1 MKSKCFSIM
10 KDLFILLGLITT
22 FVVPVIGDAF
32 NIGSRLELFVD
43 DTLIDTLKGAELRM
57 HHPVAR
63 EAVLRF
69 DLPWEGR
76 YCGYVTVFK
85 DDDHYR
91 MYYRGLPKS
100 GADGSRNEVTC
111 YAESEDGI
119 HWEKPDLDQYEVNDT
134 HQNNVIL
141 KDLPPFSHNFCPF
154 LDHNPAA
161 PEDERYKALAGTGK
175 TGLHA
180 FVSADGIRWKPLQNE
195 AVITKGAFDSQ
206 NVAFWSEAEKCY
218 VCYLRTWTQGV
229 RSISRTTSKDFVNWT
244 PPVEMDFGDTPREHL
259 YTNQTQPYFR
269 APHIYIATPARF
281 MPGRRVL
288 TSEEFKN
295 LGGESAYS
303 GDCSD
308 TVLMSSRGG
317 NRYMRTFMEAFV
329 RPGLGAANWSSRT
342 NYTACG
348 VVPTGKGEM
357 SLYIQ
362 RRYGQPEQYL
372 QRLTL
377 RTDGFVSLH
386 ADYQGGEAITKPL
399 QFDGNEL
406 VINMSTS
413 AAGSIWVEL
422 QNENGDAMEGYT
434 LQDCDEIIGD
444 QIERRVRWG
453 GKSNLEALEGKPVR
467 VRFVLKDANIY
478 SFRFR

>member
-1 MKSKCFSIM
+1 MKPKCFTIM
-10 KDLFILLGLITT
+10 KKPLILFGLITI
-22 FVVPVIGDAF
+22 FVIPVIGDSI

-43 DTLIDTLKGAELRM
+43 DTLIDTFEDAELRM

-63 EAVLRF
+63 ETVLRF
-69 DLPWEGR
+69 DRPWEGR

-85 DDDHYR
+85 DEDRYR
-91 MYYRGLPKS
+91 MYYRGLPMS

-119 HWEKPDLDQYEVNDT
+119 HWEKPDLDQYEVNGT

-141 KDLPPFSHNFCPF
+141 KDAPPFSHNFCPF
-154 LDHNPAA
+154 LDHNPAT
-161 PEDERYKALAGTGK
+161 PEDKRYKALAGTGK

-180 FVSADGIRWKPLQNE
+180 FVSADGIHWIPLQNE

-218 VCYLRTWTQGV
+218 VCYFRTWTQGV
-229 RSISRTTSKDFVNWT
+229 RSISRTTSRDFIHWT
-244 PPVEMDFGDTPREHL
+244 PPIEMDFGDTPREHL

-288 TSEEFKN
+288 TSEEFKS

-317 NRYMRTFMEAFV
+317 NRYVRTFMEAFV

-348 VVPTGKGEM
+348 VVSTGKGEM

-362 RRYGQPEQYL
+362 RRYGQPEQCL

-377 RTDGFVSLH
+377 RTDGFASLH
-386 ADYQGGEAITKPL
+386 ASYQGGEAITKPL
-399 QFDGNEL
+399 RFDGNEF

-422 QNENGDAMEGYT
+422 QNEKGDPIEGYT
-434 LQDCDEIIGD
+434 MQDCDEIIGD
-444 QIERRVRWG
+444 QIERRVRWNG
-453 GKSNLEALEGKPVR
+453 NTNLEALKGKPVR
-467 VRFVLKDANIY
+467 MRFILKDADIY